1 VNYNDLIKT
10 REVIM
15 ATLSTLPCYQ
25 KTQNLPDLYRLWLLR
40 MLVPLG
46 AHRCWLTEHGI
57 NDDNIALAL
66 GLEHWLDDPFK
77 DFDRKVRLKE
87 LRQLHAEFETASIS
101 REVPEILA
109 KNVAHLARILNL
121 EPAECRVLE
130 FAIVLHDCS
139 ILGEVEFP
147 NRSTGSAYLIFK
159 IATILDLPEH
169 VVREVVH
176 FNGRLAS
183 TGLLKV
189 DPHAFRN
196 NLQDA
201 MGLLN
206 DRFPYRMT
214 CAEADPAQLF
224 AESFSQL
231 PAPVLGCEDFRHIET
246 LREVLIGHFRL
257 ALEKRSPGVNAF
269 IYGPPG
275 TGKSQLARVVA
286 MALDTQLYEVSS
298 QDEGGE
304 PHTPVDRLCACNIAQ
319 IVLSKETNLLVF
331 DEAEDVLVTPDSNI
345 MGRSNSPVNKA
356 WLNQLLEQN
365 AVPCIWISNQHYGI
379 DPAFL
384 RRFDIVIHLDVP
396 PERRRREIIE
406 SECGQ
411 LLTEEMT
418 RRLTATANLAPAIV
432 TRATD
437 VVRGLAQDM
446 SEDETSTAIG
456 LLIENTHQAQGHAP
470 LSAMG
475 PPELPAFYTPGYIN
489 CPTDLLAMAEALKA
503 NPVARMCLYGPPVT
517 GKTAYG
523 QWLAK
528 HLNLPVLIKRG
539 SDLISPFVGMTE
551 KRIAETFQ
559 RAARE
564 GVVLIMD
571 EVDTFLQ
578 DRRNARYGWEVSEVN
593 EMLTQME
600 CYKGV
605 MIATTNLMDGLDQA
619 ALRRFDLKL
628 RFDYLQPEQAWSL
641 FRHHAEQLG
650 LTEPDPQIRR
660 SVRKLEV
667 LTPGDFS
674 AVSRKAQFLAP
685 ANPGDLLNM
694 LVAECEM
701 KEDGRRRP
709 IGFA

>member
-1 VNYNDLIKT
+1 
-10 REVIM
+10 M

-25 KTQNLPDLYRLWLLR
+25 KYQNLPDLYRLWLLR

-46 AHRCWLTEHGI
+46 AHRCWITEGGI

-66 GLEHWLDDPFK
+66 GLEHWLDDSFQ
-77 DFDRKVRLKE
+77 DFDQKARLKE
-87 LRQLHAEFETASIS
+87 LRQLHTEFETASIS

-109 KNVAHLARILNL
+109 ENVAHLARILNL

-130 FAIVLHDCS
+130 FAIVLHDCT
-139 ILGEVEFP
+139 ILGEVDFP
-147 NRSTGSAYLIFK
+147 NRSTSSAYLIIK

-169 VVREVVH
+169 VVREVMH
-176 FNGRLAS
+176 FNGRLAR

-189 DPHAFRN
+189 DLRFCGN
-196 NLQDA
+196 NLQSA
-201 MGLLN
+201 MDLLN
-206 DRFPYRMT
+206 NRFPYRMT

-224 AESFSQL
+224 AESFGQL

-286 MALDTQLYEVSS
+286 TALNTQLYEVSS
-298 QDEGGE
+298 QDEDGK
-304 PHTPVDRLCACNIAQ
+304 PHYPVDRLCACNIAQ
-319 IVLSKETNLLVF
+319 IVLSNGPNLLVF
-331 DEAEDVLVTPDSNI
+331 DEAEDVLVISELGNE
-345 MGRSNSPVNKA
+345 GRLGPRLNKA
-356 WLNQLLEQN
+356 WINQLLENN
-365 AVPCIWISNQHYGI
+365 AVPCIWISNIHYGI

-384 RRFDIVIHLDVP
+384 RRFDVVIHLDVP
-396 PERRRREIIE
+396 PERRRHEIIE
-406 SECGQ
+406 TECGQ

-418 RRLTATANLAPAIV
+418 RRLTATADLAPAVV

-437 VVRGLAQDM
+437 VVRGLATDM

-456 LLIENTHQAQGHAP
+456 LLIENTHQAQGRPPISP
-470 LSAMG
+470 LNAQ
-475 PPELPAFYTPGYIN
+475 ELPAFYTPGYIN

-503 NPVARMCLYGPPVT
+503 NPVARMCLYGPPGT

-528 HLNLPVLIKRG
+528 HLDRPILIKRG
-539 SDLISPFVGMTE
+539 SDLLSPFVGMTE
-551 KRIAETFQ
+551 KLIAETFQ

-564 GVVLIMD
+564 GVVLIID
-571 EVDTFLQ
+571 EVDSFLQ
-578 DRRNARYGWEVSEVN
+578 DRRHVQHNWEVSQVN

-600 CYKGV
+600 SYKGV

-628 RFDYLQPEQAWSL
+628 RFDYLQAEQAWSL

-650 LTEPDPQIRR
+650 LTEPDPQIQR
-660 SVRKLEV
+660 SVCKLEV

-685 ANPGDLLNM
+685 VNPGDLLDM